1 MAEPADVSA
10 LELVSP
16 GVRRREADFPGA
28 VFREDDFLE
37 LEILAGEA
45 VLGIETLEG
54 DLHRLPG
61 FQLDPVGLE
70 LVFLR
75 RDGDLAGLGRKG
87 REQKWNQKKSGK
99 ARSGDSRNTHGHL
112 LPVRLS
118 PGLESGFLPAAFA
131 SRLSR
136 RAPGDEGF
144 NTSWS
149 WPWP

>member
-16 GVRRREADFPGA
+16 GVRRREADPPGA
-28 VFREDDFLE
+28 VFRKDDFLE

-70 LVFLR
+70 LELLR
-75 RDGDLAGLGRKG
+75 RDGDLAGLGRQG
-87 REQKWNQKKSGK
+87 REPKRNQKQ
-99 ARSGDSRNTHGHL
+99 
-112 LPVRLS
+112 
-118 PGLESGFLPAAFA
+118 AAK
-131 SRLSR
+131 
-136 RAPGDEGF
+136 
-144 NTSWS
+144 TW
-149 WPWP
+149 